1 MGSLRAYVIT
11 RFLLTIPMVLILL
24 VFVFIL
30 LRVMHGDPGRK
41 KIAIVATAHYL
52 VRVMA
57 AMLRTGEVW
66 RDE

>member
-1 MGSLRAYVIT
+1 MRRLVVEAAHQGARRSPRIGAYCE
-11 RFLLTIPMVLILL
+11 
-24 VFVFIL
+24 
-30 LRVMHGDPGRK
+30 RVMHGDPGRK

>member
-1 MGSLRAYVIT
+1 MAYYE
-11 RFLLTIPMVLILL
+11 
-24 VFVFIL
+24 
-30 LRVMHGDPGRK
+30 RVRRDDPDRK

>member
-1 MGSLRAYVIT
+1 VRRSPRIAAYSE
-11 RFLLTIPMVLILL
+11 RL
-24 VFVFIL
+24 
-30 LRVMHGDPGRK
+30 MHGDPGRK

-66 RDE
+66 REEA